1 MYLLEHDAKTLLA
14 QHGVAI
20 PRGVL
25 AESDAIDTVAL
36 PPAPWVVKA
45 QVAAGGR
52 GKAGLIRTARNE
64 TELKSHVRDL
74 LGAQHNGKSVRACRI
89 ETQITGATEAYLSFM
104 LEPVAAD
111 VRVMMAAQGGIDIET
126 SAPGAIQSAVVE
138 PRLPA
143 MVACGTEVAGKFPSP
158 IAAAL
163 KDAAPKLAEVFL
175 ETELSLLEINPLFV
189 QPDGT
194 WVAGDAK
201 IVTDDDALYRQ
212 PRLRALLASRAA
224 AYAETQ
230 RKLEHG
236 CDYVVVDPAGEIG
249 LMTTG
254 AGLSMMLIDEL
265 RAAGLKPYNFLD
277 VRTGGLRGDDTR
289 LVHVLEWIAQGPR
302 VRVLLVN
309 IFAGITDLGEF
320 ARLLVK
326 AFARVPQLKVPV
338 VARLIGNNLDSARA
352 FLAARDIPVVTDLGA
367 ALEIVRRH
375 FA

>member
-14 QHGVAI
+14 HHGIAV

-45 QVAAGGR
+45 QIAAGGR
-52 GKAGLIRTARNE
+52 GKAGLIRTARSE
-64 TELKSHVRDL
+64 AELKSHVRDL
-74 LGAQHNGKSVRACRI
+74 LGAEYKSKSVRACRI
-89 ETQITGATEAYLSFM
+89 EAQVTGATEAYLSFM
-104 LEPVAAD
+104 LEPVAAG
-111 VRVMMAAQGGIDIET
+111 VRVMMAAQGGIDIEA
-126 SAPGAIQSAVVE
+126 SVPGAIQSAVVAPE
-138 PRLPA
+138 LPA
-143 MVACGTEVAGKFPSP
+143 LVACGTELARKFPPP

-163 KDAAPKLAEVFL
+163 KDAAQKLAAIFIEA
-175 ETELSLLEINPLFV
+175 ELSLLEINPLFV
-189 QPDGT
+189 QPDGK

-201 IVTDDDALYRQ
+201 IVTDDDALSRQ
-212 PRLRALLASRAA
+212 PHLRALLASRAA
-224 AYAETQ
+224 AYAETW

-277 VRTGGLRGDDTR
+277 VRTGGLRGDETR

-338 VARLIGNNLDSARA
+338 VARLIGNNLDAARA